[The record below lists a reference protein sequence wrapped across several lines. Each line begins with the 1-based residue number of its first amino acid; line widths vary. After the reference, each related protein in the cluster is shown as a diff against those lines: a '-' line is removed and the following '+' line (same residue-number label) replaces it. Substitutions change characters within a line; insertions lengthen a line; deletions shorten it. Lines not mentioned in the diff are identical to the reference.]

1 MMSKKIVLITG
12 GAKGIGL
19 AAAKKL
25 SSKEMKVIINTH
37 TPLEEKEAK
46 ELEKQGIISNGF
58 EGDVS
63 NENDAKRIVENIINM
78 YGHIDVLI
86 NNAGITKD
94 KLIFRMSLD
103 EFEDVLKVNLI
114 GTFNMTKLV
123 IKCMQKQRSGN
134 IINISSISGLHGNIG
149 QGNYSAS
156 KAGIVGLTK
165 TTAKEGA
172 IRGIRCNA
180 IAPGM
185 IDTDMVHKMSEQRQN
200 EFINQIPLGRFGKP
214 EEIADT
220 ISYLIENN
228 YITGQVITVDGGL
241 TI

>member
-123 IKCMQKQRSGN
+123 IKCMQKQRFGN

>member
-1 MMSKKIVLITG
+1 MSKKIVLITG

-19 AAAKKL
+19 ATANRL
-25 SSKEMKVIINTH
+25 SSEEMTVVINTH
-37 TPLEEKEAK
+37 TPLEEKESEK
-46 ELEKQGIISNGF
+46 LEEQGIVFKGF

-63 NENDAKRIVENIINM
+63 NEDDAQRIIKTVIDE
-78 YGHIDVLI
+78 YGRIDVLV
-86 NNAGITKD
+86 NNAGIIKD
-94 KLIFRMSLD
+94 KLLFRMGLD
-103 EFEDVLKVNLI
+103 DFETVLKVNLV

-123 IKCMQKQRSGN
+123 MKFMQKQKSGN

-180 IAPGM
+180 VAPGM
-185 IDTDMVHKMSEQRQN
+185 INTDMVHKMNAQRQN
-200 EFINQIPLGRFGKP
+200 EFIAQIPLGRFGRP

-220 ISYLIENN
+220 ISFLIKNN